1 MPRFIRNFFN
11 QLFGLAVS
19 DSIGITVEAPPVVE
33 KITISPSKT
42 TVQAT
47 TSMYF
52 SGDITVDG
60 KGVERVVTLYIDGVV
75 LDTIMSDDRG
85 SWHIPWT
92 PSVPGTYSFYAEG

>member
-1 MPRFIRNFFN
+1 MPGIIRNFLSN
-11 QLFGLAVS
+11 LFGLAVS
-19 DSIGITVEAPPVVE
+19 DNIGITVEAPPVVE
-33 KITISPSKT
+33 NITIIPSKT

-52 SGDITVDG
+52 EGQITVDG
-60 KGVERVVTLYIDGVV
+60 KGVERVVTLYINGTV

-85 SWHIPWT
+85 SWYIPWT